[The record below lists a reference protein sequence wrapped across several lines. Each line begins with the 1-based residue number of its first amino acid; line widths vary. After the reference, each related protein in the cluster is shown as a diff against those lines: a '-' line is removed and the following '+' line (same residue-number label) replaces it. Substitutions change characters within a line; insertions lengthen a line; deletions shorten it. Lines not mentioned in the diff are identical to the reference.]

1 MKNLKYIITYIFFI
15 KIIILAANA
24 NLFAQVSSR
33 EHELY
38 PHTGLYAADRF
49 QNSLNLG
56 VVYDYHFD
64 RRLSMGASFG
74 FARAGQEYVQKV
86 LSAAPEQGSSTVLYY
101 NGRITYAVPFGKI
114 IPYGITALG
123 VTRQHSESNLTFS
136 LGIGTKF
143 PIGKT
148 TYLRYEINDHIF
160 SSGKDNTSWTNN
172 NMEFSIG
179 VSFFLQ

>member
-1 MKNLKYIITYIFFI
+1 MENSRIIAYTFS
-15 KIIILAANA
+15 IIMVVLTTNM
-24 NLFAQVSSR
+24 NLFAQMSSR

-38 PHTGLYAADRF
+38 AHTGFYAADRF

-56 VVYDYHFD
+56 VAYDYHFD
-64 RRLSMGASFG
+64 PRFSMGASLG
-74 FARAGQEYVQKV
+74 FARAGQEFVQKV
-86 LSAAPEQGSSTVLYY
+86 LSAAPEQGSSTVIYY

-148 TYLRYEINDHIF
+148 TYLRYELNDHIF
-160 SSGKDNTSWTNN
+160 SSGKGNTSWTNN
-172 NMEFSIG
+172 NLEFSIG